1 MQFAPLE
8 SYIVNQ
14 LTDKKEAA
22 KLKLESPLGV
32 AERFLDNY
40 REASRLGQVRP
51 EPVRRPPGQSGRP
64 GEERARRAVEGKR
77 GGPW

>member
-1 MQFAPLE
+1 MTYAMRLHSDVRRMQFAPLE

-40 REASRLGQVRP
+40 RYLMARP
-51 EPVRRPPGQSGRP
+51 HTLVAYGLMH
-64 GEERARRAVEGKR
+64 
-77 GGPW
+77 